1 MNKNN
6 IKKQEIKRE
15 EKIIFFGTN
24 EMFDNLANPDI
35 KQYFIDITYK
45 NIPNFYKPYK
55 LLTIKGFNL
64 KKNYSILFGL
74 AWIKFEDEQSLKYK
88 IKYLNDVYNLN
99 PLIINIDYSLLLN
112 KAILNNDI
120 FLKKPIFINCFFH
133 FCQILIRK
141 MKNLKMKFNK
151 TNSKIFIIAKNI
163 EIICFLKPELIK
175 IYLAH
180 LKDNLNNNIK
190 DKSL

>member
-1 MNKNN
+1 
-6 IKKQEIKRE
+6 
-15 EKIIFFGTN
+15 
-24 EMFDNLANPDI
+24 
-35 KQYFIDITYK
+35 
-45 NIPNFYKPYK
+45 
-55 LLTIKGFNL
+55 
-64 KKNYSILFGL
+64 
-74 AWIKFEDEQSLKYK
+74 
-88 IKYLNDVYNLN
+88 
-99 PLIINIDYSLLLN
+99 
-112 KAILNNDI
+112 
-120 FLKKPIFINCFFH
+120 
-133 FCQILIRK
+133 

>member
-45 NIPNFYKPYK
+45 N
-55 LLTIKGFNL
+55 
-64 KKNYSILFGL
+64 
-74 AWIKFEDEQSLKYK
+74 